1 MPPAVALLN
10 YISCGILWRIFS
22 QTGIFAGFS
31 LRIFNLYRWYD
42 QRSCD
47 GRVHYIFSLA
57 GPVGDYTGA
66 HTAIIRGVFVYKSQ
80 WYSGKIN
87 APGSPRSGLKRSI
100 LFLEVSRGFLCIS
113 LISSRRI
120 SEAAMGG
127 AGAIYFLVCRV
138 VHLE

>member
-1 MPPAVALLN
+1 MAG
-10 YISCGILWRIFS
+10 YIVFFG
-22 QTGIFAGFS
+22 
-31 LRIFNLYRWYD
+31 
-42 QRSCD
+42 
-47 GRVHYIFSLA
+47 LA
-57 GPVGDYTGA
+57 GPVGDYNGA

-80 WYSGKIN
+80 WYSGKIY

-127 AGAIYFLVCRV
+127 VGSVYFLGYRV
-138 VHLE
+138 DNLE